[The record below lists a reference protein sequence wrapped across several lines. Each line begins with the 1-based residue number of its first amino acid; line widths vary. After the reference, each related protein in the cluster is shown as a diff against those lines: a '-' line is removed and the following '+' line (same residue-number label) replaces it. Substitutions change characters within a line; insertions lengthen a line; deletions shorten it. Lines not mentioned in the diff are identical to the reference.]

1 MNDHQ
6 LLCFL
11 TVARTLNFSGAAR
24 ELYCTQPALSYQI
37 RSLEK
42 ELDVELFQR
51 STTQVTLTDAG
62 RALLPCAKEMLRQGA
77 LARTAIKP
85 FVRKKRLVLRLPPV
99 LLQRDAIYPI
109 FMAKLHAA
117 FPEYE
122 LQVCTDPVS
131 GSLHHLLS
139 SEADAVL
146 TIPFTPVQEE
156 VLATPLL
163 HTQCYL
169 IAAPAHPLAAKETLV
184 LADLEQ
190 QNLSYEPIYDTF
202 VQWLISQPGMPLL
215 APSWTV
221 VESYERVYAE
231 LLAGQCLFIS
241 PIRYP
246 HFPASWYH
254 PLDVPIPFPDTC
266 LLTLRDDPRPQ
277 IPQLRKIFTETYH
290 TFFKET
296 GVFPTSQKTFPK

>member
-11 TVARTLNFSGAAR
+11 TVARTLNFSSAAR
-24 ELYCTQPALSYQI
+24 ELYCTQPALSYQV

-51 STTQVTLTDAG
+51 STTQVALTDAG

-77 LARTAIKP
+77 LARTTLKP
-85 FVRKKRLVLRLPPV
+85 FVRTKRLVLRLPPV
-99 LLQRDAIYPI
+99 LLQRDAVYPV

-122 LQVCTDPVS
+122 LAVCTDPVT

-156 VLATPLL
+156 VQATPLL
-163 HTQCYL
+163 RTECFL
-169 IAAPAHPLAAKETLV
+169 IAAPAHPLAGRAELT
-184 LADLEQ
+184 LADLEEQ
-190 QNLSYEPIYDTF
+190 KIYYEPIYDTF
-202 VQWLISQPGMPLL
+202 VEWIIAQPGMPLM
-215 APSWTV
+215 PPTWTKV
-221 VESYERVYAE
+221 KSYESVYAD
-231 LLAGQCLFIS
+231 LLAGQGLFIS
-241 PIRYP
+241 PLRYP
-246 HFPASWYH
+246 NFPAAWYR
-254 PLDVPIPFPDTC
+254 PLAVPNAFPDTC

-277 IPQLRKIFTETYH
+277 IAQLREIFAAVYRD
-290 TFFKET
+290 FF
-296 GVFPTSQKTFPK
+296 GRG